1 MKKVLVLLTVLLFA
15 VGAIAMAG
23 GQKEKEEGPLKV
35 GVIQITL
42 EHEYQLILNQGY
54 KDKAEE
60 MGVDVEFSITEM
72 SPEKTVTAAENLIAA
87 GCDAIICAP
96 ADTASWRAVENLCM
110 ENDVV
115 LANDG
120 SPQEL
125 TGNFIP
131 FVGTESYY
139 GGQRAG
145 EFAVNWINDN
155 ILASEDVVVAHLT
168 LPTFTDCVKRNE
180 GFEDY
185 LAEHMDRD
193 YEIYDEAGMGTR
205 EGGLKAMENLL
216 QAHPDINVVFGCNDD
231 SALGALSA
239 MKAADKKDAE
249 NLVIGF
255 DGALK
260 GFEEIMKGGMFR
272 CDIAQQ
278 PYLYANMLMERA
290 VKVARGEADL
300 EDYVEEGIVLI
311 ETPVV
316 TIENAQEWYDKYS
329 QYMPED

>member
-1 MKKVLVLLTVLLFA
+1 MKKVLVMLTVLLFA
-15 VGAIAMAG
+15 VGSLVMAG
-23 GQKEKEEGPLKV
+23 GQKEADDGKLKV

-87 GCDAIICAP
+87 GCDAIIAAP
-96 ADTASWRAVENLCM
+96 ADTASWKAVENICK

-120 SPQEL
+120 SPQEV

-131 FVGTESYY
+131 FIGTESYY

-145 EFAVNWINDN
+145 EFAVNWIEDN
-155 ILASEDVVVAHLT
+155 IPAGEDLVIAHLT
-168 LPTFTDCVKRNE
+168 LPTFTDCVQRNK
-180 GFEDY
+180 GFEEY
-185 LAEHMDRD
+185 LEENLDRD

-239 MKAADKKDAE
+239 MKAAGKSDAD

-260 GFEEIMKGGMFR
+260 GFEEIMKEGMFR
-272 CDIAQQ
+272 ADIVQQ
-278 PYLYANMLMERA
+278 PYLYAEMLMERA
-290 VKVARGEADL
+290 VKVARGEEDL
-300 EDYVEEGIVLI
+300 QKYVDEGIILI

-316 TIENAQEWYDKYS
+316 TIDNAQEWYDKYS
-329 QYMPED
+329 QYMPD